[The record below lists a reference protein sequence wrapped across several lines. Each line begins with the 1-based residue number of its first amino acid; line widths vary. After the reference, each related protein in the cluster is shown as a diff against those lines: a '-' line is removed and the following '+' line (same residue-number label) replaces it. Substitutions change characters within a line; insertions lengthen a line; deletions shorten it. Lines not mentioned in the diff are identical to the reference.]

1 MNYYWRRS
9 DSQCELADLSDSEC
23 GSVLPPVY
31 SRLQSR
37 LNPVPESLNSP
48 DIVPGECTPVLRIP
62 IRNCWA
68 KRNQAVFRI
77 RYPGR
82 YKTQIREGSKIN
94 ISDHISESFVTIFW
108 VKTT

>member
-1 MNYYWRRS
+1 MKYYCRRS

-48 DIVPGECTPVLRIP
+48 DIVPGECAP
-62 IRNCWA
+62 W
-68 KRNQAVFRI
+68 
-77 RYPGR
+77 
-82 YKTQIREGSKIN
+82 
-94 ISDHISESFVTIFW
+94 
-108 VKTT
+108 